1 MNDKLFFFAVGR
13 QQYLVNR

>member
-1 MNDKLFFFAVGR
+1 MYDKLFIFILGR